1 MRFRVGK
8 IARAVAHAETDVNA
22 ILPTL
27 RGIQIAAIAPPST
40 CQAQPST

>member
-1 MRFRVGK
+1 MHVRVGK
-8 IARAVAHAETDVNA
+8 IARAVAHAETYVNA

-27 RGIQIAAIAPPST
+27 WEIQIAAIAPPST